1 MILQQLVNTVILGCN
16 YALIAIGLTIV
27 FGILGIVNL
36 AHGEIFMIGA
46 FVAFFAVSGLQVN
59 FFLALLVAMGS
70 MAILGI
76 IIERGLF
83 RKLRGAA
90 EVNYF
95 ILSIGLLIV
104 LENAALLLWGT
115 DPHSMNLPT
124 SSEVI
129 ELGTVVVTTQRLIIV
144 AVTVT
149 IIIAL
154 HFFIKYTKM
163 GMSMRGV
170 EQDFEGA
177 TTVGISINKVASFTF
192 ALSAAL
198 AGAAGALMGSL
209 YIVQATMGFSPLIKA
224 FTVVVLGGL
233 GNIMGAI
240 VGGLILAA
248 AEIFGGV
255 YISSG
260 YQEAFSFII
269 LIIVL
274 SIKPSG
280 LFGKKQ

>member
-1 MILQQLVNTVILGCN
+1 MILQQLVNTLILGSN
-16 YALIAIGLTIV
+16 YALMAIGLTIV
-27 FGILGIVNL
+27 YGILGIVNL
-36 AHGEIFMIGA
+36 AHGEIFMVGA
-46 FVAFFAVSGLQVN
+46 FVAYFMVAGLQVN
-59 FFLALLVAMGS
+59 FFVALLGAMVC
-70 MAILGI
+70 MAVLGI

-83 RKLRGAA
+83 RKLRGGA

-95 ILSIGLLIV
+95 ILSMGLLIV
-104 LENAALLLWGT
+104 LQNAALLLWGT
-115 DPHSMNLPT
+115 DPHSMSLPAAAQ
-124 SSEVI
+124 VI
-129 ELGTVVVTTQRLIIV
+129 ELGAVMLTTQRLIIV
-144 AVTVT
+144 ATAVV

-154 HFFIKYTKM
+154 HFFVKYSKM

-170 EQDFEGA
+170 EQNFEGA

-192 ALSAAL
+192 ALSGAL
-198 AGAAGALMGSL
+198 AGAAGALLGSL

-233 GNIMGAI
+233 GSIMGAI
-240 VGGLILAA
+240 VGGLVLAA

-255 YISSG
+255 YISSD
-260 YQEAFSFII
+260 YQETFSFII

-280 LFGKKQ
+280 IFGKQ

>member
-1 MILQQLVNTVILGCN
+1 MILQQLVNTLILGSN
-16 YALIAIGLTIV
+16 YALMAIGLTIV

-46 FVAFFAVSGLQVN
+46 FVAFFLVAGLQVN
-59 FFLALLVAMGS
+59 FFLALLGAMVC
-70 MAILGI
+70 MAVLGI

-83 RKLRGAA
+83 RKLRGGA

-95 ILSIGLLIV
+95 ILSMGLLIV
-104 LENAALLLWGT
+104 LQNAALLIFGT
-115 DPHSMNLPT
+115 DPHSMSLPAAAQ
-124 SSEVI
+124 VI
-129 ELGTVVVTTQRLIIV
+129 DLGAVMLTTQRLIIV
-144 AVTVT
+144 VTAVV
-149 IIIAL
+149 IILAL

-192 ALSAAL
+192 ALSGAL

-209 YIVQATMGFSPLIKA
+209 YIVQSTMGFSPLIKA

-233 GNIMGAI
+233 GSIMGAI

-274 SIKPSG
+274 SLKPSG
-280 LFGKKQ
+280 LFGKK